1 MSTSEQRKPVV
12 DPKKALGKGLHS
24 LLPPRPAATLAPPI
38 PPPAYTPTPAVI
50 ADGNVVLVD
59 IQTVAPNPNQ
69 PRREFDQEALLELA
83 QSIERDGIIQPILV
97 RRTAADHYQIIA
109 GERRWRAAS
118 ITGLTQV
125 PIIVREAD
133 DQKVLELA
141 IVENIQR
148 EDLNPIEL
156 ALAFERMAAE
166 LSLSH
171 EEIGQKTGKDRAT
184 VTNSIRLLQLP
195 HELQDLVSTR
205 RLTPGH
211 ARALL
216 KLPNETTQR
225 ELAQRCIAE
234 GWSVRQIEE
243 FTKPPKEPTDE
254 IVAKKPATKTVDPNV
269 RAAITELERI
279 LGTRVRIMEKGKG
292 KGLIEIEYYS
302 DDDLDRVYSL
312 IVGEREDSATDPAML

>member
-1 MSTSEQRKPVV
+1 MSTSEQRRPV
-12 DPKKALGKGLHS
+12 DAKKALGKGLHA
-24 LLPPRPAATLAPPI
+24 LLPARGAMQ
-38 PPPAYTPTPAVI
+38 PTPAPAPENA
-50 ADGNVVLVD
+50 ADGNVMLAEIKSVS
-59 IQTVAPNPNQ
+59 PNPNQ
-69 PRREFDQEALLELA
+69 PRRDFDQEALLELA
-83 QSIERDGIIQPILV
+83 QSIEREGIIQPIIV
-97 RRTAADHYQIIA
+97 RRTGPAAYQIIA
-109 GERRWRAAS
+109 GERRWRAAA
-118 ITGLTQV
+118 IAGLTQV

-156 ALAFERMAAE
+156 AQAFERMAAE

-195 HELQDLVSTR
+195 APVQELVSAR
-205 RLTPGH
+205 KLTPGH

-216 KLPNETTQR
+216 KLSTEKAQR
-225 ELAQRCIAE
+225 EIADRCIAE

-243 FTKPPKEPTDE
+243 FTKPPKESTDE
-254 IVAKKPATKTVDPNV
+254 IVARKTNSKPIDPNV
-269 RAAITELERI
+269 RAAIMELERV

-292 KGLIEIEYYS
+292 KGLIELEYYS
-302 DDDLDRVYSL
+302 DEDLDRIYTL
-312 IVGEREDSATDPAML
+312 IVGQQPTDPALL